1 MTISLDNVAVQQFAD
16 FFLNEYQASES
27 LKGTS
32 LIRRGIVGDAYKWKV
47 LGEAVMEERGAAQSQ
62 IPASDV
68 THVAPVVLMRDF
80 ALNLPTDIFQQ
91 AEVNA
96 DERSELAEAHGKS
109 QGRRIDQL
117 KIDALIASTTTN
129 TVDLTSNLT
138 VSVLRE
144 AANQLDVENV
154 PPHDRIFLAHAN
166 NKKALLAD
174 TEATSSDFASVK
186 ALVDGDIKSFMG
198 FRFIFIGNRREGGL
212 PLSGNDRTAFAW
224 HMGSLGMGFSID
236 PSVTVSFEN
245 LQQSFASIGR
255 LKAGAITLRDN
266 GIVKVT
272 LDES

>member
-1 MTISLDNVAVQQFAD
+1 M
-16 FFLNEYQASES
+16 
-27 LKGTS
+27 
-32 LIRRGIVGDAYKWKV
+32 
-47 LGEAVMEERGAAQSQ
+47 
-62 IPASDV
+62 
-68 THVAPVVLMRDF
+68 
-80 ALNLPTDIFQQ
+80 
-91 AEVNA
+91 
-96 DERSELAEAHGKS
+96 
-109 QGRRIDQL
+109 
-117 KIDALIASTTTN
+117 
-129 TVDLTSNLT
+129 
-138 VSVLRE
+138 RE

-154 PPHDRIFLAHAN
+154 PPQDRIFLAHAN
-166 NKKALLAD
+166 NKKSLLAD

-198 FRFIFIGNRREGGL
+198 FRFIFIGNRKEGGL
-212 PLSGNDRTAFAW
+212 PLIGNNRTAFAW